1 MSALIILISHTPRT
15 LRHAEAVLS
24 ERNHL
29 VAALSSSD
37 EAHVLL
43 DSVTPDLLIADL
55 RPGDYADLQ
64 IVVRSR
70 VDHPD
75 VPVIVTSAEP
85 DEIAASEAR
94 RLGAAFI
101 VSPLENP
108 AFVPAVEEAIA
119 TRRRDQPPV
128 RRWFRAPAPQQV
140 EVHAGAERV
149 QLVDVSAGG
158 VRLAFHRSSTIP
170 PTFEIA
176 IPSAGITVTVQRVW
190 TAAAGSGNHVWCG
203 AAIVDGVDAQWRRFI
218 EQVRREN
225 PG

>member
-1 MSALIILISHTPRT
+1 MSALIILVSNTPRT

-64 IVVRSR
+64 VVVRSR

-94 RLGAAFI
+94 RLGATFI
-101 VSPLENP
+101 VSPLDNP
-108 AFVPAVEEAIA
+108 AFLPAVDEAIA
-119 TRRRDQPPV
+119 TRRRDLPPV
-128 RRWFRAPAPQQV
+128 RRWFRAPELKSNDWQAATGSPAEDFKRIPQNHPRSHV
-140 EVHAGAERV
+140 
-149 QLVDVSAGG
+149 
-158 VRLAFHRSSTIP
+158 LASVPGT
-170 PTFEIA
+170 
-176 IPSAGITVTVQRVW
+176 PS
-190 TAAAGSGNHVWCG
+190 CG
-203 AAIVDGVDAQWRRFI
+203 A
-218 EQVRREN
+218 
-225 PG
+225 